1 MLFCG
6 NVFCLFNITLEYY
19 VFGITTHDT
28 FNTNPLACNNISI
41 YFIHGILGE
50 VTMNLNNKFQ
60 ASTKALI
67 SELWKAQLYYSW
79 YEQLYIKQTLT
90 YFYLAK
96 LTVDIFQYR
105 SGNFTTRICSQ
116 DYFKIQ
122 NIASYLGP

>member
-1 MLFCG
+1 
-6 NVFCLFNITLEYY
+6 
-19 VFGITTHDT
+19 
-28 FNTNPLACNNISI
+28 
-41 YFIHGILGE
+41 
-50 VTMNLNNKFQ
+50 MNLNNKFQ
-60 ASTKALI
+60 ASTKAFI

-79 YEQLYIKQTLT
+79 YEQLYIKTH
-90 YFYLAK
+90 FYLAK